1 MQAQIPHSTRGRL
14 SRRGNSP
21 AVATLPE
28 NSTSVKNFH
37 TAEYI
42 KIYAFIPSIRK
53 PLKEKDK
60 YHTSLQICFP

>member
-1 MQAQIPHSTRGRL
+1 MQAQIPHSTRGSL
-14 SRRGNSP
+14 FLHGDSP

-28 NSTSVKNFH
+28 NSISVKNIH

-42 KIYAFIPSIRK
+42 KIYAFIPSTRK